1 MFDFLLC
8 YVRPGVMLTS
18 RNFERVFVFAVGRYG
33 MNYKQKIIE
42 LIEKIDND
50 GLLRRIYL
58 MLIAILGE

>member
-1 MFDFLLC
+1 MFDFLLR
-8 YVRPGVMLTS
+8 YVCPSGMLTS

-33 MNYKQKIIE
+33 MDYKQKIIE

-58 MLIAILGE
+58 MLIAMLGE